1 MAGKYEIAGEIEIR
15 VKAAK
20 IVLGSRNDNPVRF
33 FCFVEDLV
41 KMLKEPS
48 RFVNIYFD
56 NVGSAFH
63 ADEVVR

>member
-15 VKAAK
+15 GKAAK

-33 FCFVEDLV
+33 FCFVSDLAN
-41 KMLKEPS
+41 MLKDPS
-48 RFVNIYFD
+48 RFVNIYHD

-63 ADEVVR
+63 ADEVVQ